1 MHTTE
6 QWLDKITSSEEELSH
21 WLQRQYVGE
30 VTASNR
36 IKNLIT
42 EFKEKFDE
50 KPNWVPV
57 IEKIASDEEKH
68 AEWVKQL
75 LVSRNIEIP
84 STDDAEKRYWKQIG
98 LEDLSFEDTAAAGHH
113 AEHMR
118 LVRIRA
124 LADSEKVDNDI
135 REVFGKI
142 LPDEEF
148 HEKAFKIM
156 ATEESIKKMLDKH
169 EAGMQ
174 SLGLEI

>member
-1 MHTTE
+1 MARQNHLFQRGIITLATTPICGRGYCLE
-6 QWLDKITSSEEELSH
+6 SNQKLD
-21 WLQRQYVGE
+21 
-30 VTASNR
+30 NR
-36 IKNLIT
+36 IQGKIRR
-42 EFKEKFDE
+42 KAK
-50 KPNWVPV
+50 WVPV

-68 AEWVKQL
+68 SEWVKQL
-75 LVSRNIEIP
+75 LVNRNIEIP
-84 STDDAEKRYWKQIG
+84 STDDAEKRYWSKIG

-174 SLGLEI
+174 SLGWKFKQ

>member
-1 MHTTE
+1 MNTH
-6 QWLDKITSSEEELSH
+6 QWLDKITSSQEELTH

-36 IKNLIT
+36 IKNLT
-42 EFKEKFDE
+42 TQFQDKFTE
-50 KPNWVPV
+50 KPNWVMV
-57 IEKIASDEEKH
+57 IEKIADDEARH

-75 LVSRNIEIP
+75 LVSRNIDIP
-84 STDDAEKRYWKQIG
+84 STEDAEKRYWSKIG
-98 LEDLSFEDTAAAGHH
+98 LDDLSFEDTAAAGHH

-135 REVFGKI
+135 REVFKKI

-174 SLGLEI
+174 ALGLEI